1 MKKMNYSNYEDN
13 VEIIPGSSVE
23 VLDTQRNENMPT
35 SRPQSTG
42 GSVANAINPVMA
54 IASVVNTALG
64 TISDISKCIAMVSV
78 EKQRTKQVEAQARA
92 QIEESIQQTNRI
104 RIQEKENTK
113 RLIIQCKTDLANKE
127 YELKK
132 LREENR
138 FRQVELSQ
146 NHRLYIE
153 QLNDL
158 NKIVE
163 NVMGDK
169 NVILQLIPDMVGD
182 RQGLES
188 LLHSLNDINTR
199 LVEISK
205 EIVELKKG

>member
-182 RQGLES
+182 RRGLES